1 MTDRR
6 AELLAGATV
15 WVLDHGLAELSLRP
29 LARALGTS
37 DRMLLYYFDSK
48 DILVAEVSRSAAE
61 MLVTAMPTVGGPDAP
76 TSARRW
82 LEGCWDL
89 FTDPALRPAMA
100 LLFELDAA
108 GARAP
113 GGTRDAASAVA
124 RQWLGVVDSVLV
136 SVRVKATPKRRQSL
150 AKVVAAAFI
159 GLVLDALI
167 ADDPSRPT
175 AELKLLAD
183 LVDAAR

>member
-48 DILVAEVSRSAAE
+48 DNLVAEVSRSAAE

-82 LEGCWDL
+82 LRSRGVKIGAYQL
-89 FTDPALRPAMA
+89 ANSPVIS
-100 LLFELDAA
+100 
-108 GARAP
+108 GAR
-113 GGTRDAASAVA
+113 RMNVSIA
-124 RQWLGVVDSVLV
+124 R
-136 SVRVKATPKRRQSL
+136 RYP
-150 AKVVAAAFI
+150 
-159 GLVLDALI
+159 
-167 ADDPSRPT
+167 
-175 AELKLLAD
+175 
-183 LVDAAR
+183 